1 MKYFISLF
9 SLLLIF
15 VVACT
20 PSVYQL
26 QSSKVSFVETKEN
39 LTDDKEVTQIIEPYK
54 KQLDAQMNQVIGY
67 AEKEIST
74 SRRANET
81 LLGNLVVDM
90 IIAKA
95 RKNAT
100 KKVDFA
106 FVTFGGLR
114 SSIPAGAIKRGDI
127 FELMPFE
134 NELVVLEVDG
144 KVIRKLFEH
153 MANVKNMAISNS
165 RIFIEGG
172 KIKEVLIDDEPIE
185 DTKTYYIAT
194 SDYLANGGD
203 NLNFLKERK
212 SMTFLNAKFRDLII
226 ESIEETHKNGKKIN
240 TEIGGRVQER

>member
-1 MKYFISLF
+1 MKYSTGLF
-9 SLLLIF
+9 SLLL
-15 VVACT
+15 VLLGGCT

-26 QSSKVSFVETKEN
+26 QSSKVAFIETRDT
-39 LTDDKEVTQIIEPYK
+39 LTEDKEVAQIIEPYK

-67 AEKEIST
+67 AEKEIQT
-74 SRRANET
+74 NRRASET

-90 IIAKA
+90 IIEKA
-95 RKNAT
+95 RKT
-100 KKVDFA
+100 SKTKVDFA

-114 SSIPAGAIKRGDI
+114 ASIPAGAIKKGDI

-144 KVIRKLFEH
+144 KTVRKLFEY
-153 MANVKNMAISNS
+153 MAVVRNMAISNTK
-165 RIFIEGG
+165 IFIEGG

-185 DTKTYYIAT
+185 DNKTYYIAT

-212 SMTFLNAKFRDLII
+212 NMTFLNVKFRELII
-226 ESIEETHKNGKKIN
+226 ESIEETQKKGKKIN
-240 TEIGGRVQER
+240 AEVGGRVQER